1 MKRVLRTVGILVCL
15 VGLAVWLAFGANR
28 GWTKTSV
35 QVKKVDPITEQE
47 FVEWQKKFVP
57 GAEFLVGSLF
67 AGSLFVGISFFLRK
81 KSAPTGQALE
91 TNL

>member
-67 AGSLFVGISFFLRK
+67 AGSLLLGISFLQRK

>member
-1 MKRVLRTVGILVCL
+1 MKRVLRTVGILICL

-67 AGSLFVGISFFLRK
+67 AGSLLAGISFFLRK

-91 TNL
+91 RNL